1 MRKMIAV
8 ALLAVGL
15 VALSTSVLAGPGRF
29 SVLGLQTQTPGSI
42 VCPLGLTCIG
52 GSSVSGKP
60 YLIDTLGLGWP
71 IEESQ
76 AAWRRSS
83 APSGPLNGAWYYD
96 TVLGRFQ
103 FYNSGWFEPASK
115 AYVDAIERPFTRTCT
130 ITSAAA
136 ATPVTCLSD
145 ADVPSTA
152 KAYLLGWHAKVN
164 GSTAWA
170 TTATC
175 TIRDS
180 ASTGFAQI
188 AVAALTGNAYV
199 EPATAN
205 VTLLSAYSLNSGGM
219 ADLGLQLVCNANGT
233 GSDLVVTLYGVVK

>member
-1 MRKMIAV
+1 MKKIIA
-8 ALLAVGL
+8 LMFLAAAVL
-15 VALSTSVLAGPGRF
+15 ALSTSVLAGPGRF
-29 SVLGLQTQTPGSI
+29 SVLALQAQSPGSI
-42 VCPLGLTCIG
+42 VCPAGLACIG
-52 GSSVSGKP
+52 ASSVSGKP
-60 YLIDTLGLGWP
+60 YLFDTAGIGWP

-83 APSGPLNGAWYYD
+83 APGGPLNGSWYYD
-96 TVLGRFQ
+96 TTLGRFQ
-103 FYNSGWFEPASK
+103 FYSSGWFEPASK
-115 AYVDAIERPFTRTCT
+115 AYVDTIERPFSRTCT

-136 ATPVTCLSD
+136 ATPVTCLDD
-145 ADVPSTA
+145 ADVPTTA

-199 EPATAN
+199 EPTTAN

-219 ADLGLQLVCNANGT
+219 ADLGLQVACNANGT
-233 GSDLVVTLYGVVK
+233 GSDLAVTLFGVIK